1 MPPASDAELQEAEQH
16 LRSSGI
22 KKRVTQ
28 PAIVTEVARRRIRRG
43 DYGYQPTRITQA
55 AVDLCLSERQKQELR
70 QQLRDEVMPVRTL
83 DSMFMAA
90 ATAQPAEPTVEVQFE
105 EQLAARR
112 EMHTWLYFEEQVAEW
127 HFAEEWAPAA
137 PPEALACPFAAMNTI
152 AERTACEKCV
162 RSGIGLDILM
172 CPGPGVCMM

>member
-28 PAIVTEVARRRIRRG
+28 PAIVTEVARRRILRG

-127 HFAEEWAPAA
+127 HFRDGGTGGFHWEHWGERDVV
-137 PPEALACPFAAMNTI
+137 NTDCASQGATHWFVVAWLI
-152 AERTACEKCV
+152 E
-162 RSGIGLDILM
+162 
-172 CPGPGVCMM
+172 